1 MNTDIQ
7 VRDFLQ
13 KNFGDAILKQSS
25 FADEESYLVKAD
37 SLFEIC
43 RALLQETKLDVKY
56 LADITSV
63 DWLDH
68 RMAADG
74 RYEVVYNLYSLKNQ
88 YRFFLKVHLPED
100 DPTIDSLTSLWQ
112 GANWMEREV
121 YDLMGIK
128 FTGHPNLER
137 ILTAEDM
144 EGHPLRRDYPLTYEI
159 PQFSHNKDR
168 PPEVID

>member
-1 MNTDIQ
+1 MNAEIQ

-13 KNFGDAILKQSS
+13 RKFGEAILKQVT
-25 FADEESYLVKAD
+25 FADQESYIVRAD
-37 SLFEIC
+37 ALFEIC
-43 RALLQETKLDVKY
+43 QALFQEKSLDVRF

-68 RMAADG
+68 PMAADG
-74 RYEVVYNLYSLKNQ
+74 RYEVVYNLYSLKHK

-100 DPTIDSLTSLWQ
+100 DPTIDSLTSLWR

-121 YDLMGIK
+121 FDLMGIK

-137 ILTAEDM
+137 ILTADDM
-144 EGHPLRRDYPLTYEI
+144 EGHPLRRDFPLTYEL